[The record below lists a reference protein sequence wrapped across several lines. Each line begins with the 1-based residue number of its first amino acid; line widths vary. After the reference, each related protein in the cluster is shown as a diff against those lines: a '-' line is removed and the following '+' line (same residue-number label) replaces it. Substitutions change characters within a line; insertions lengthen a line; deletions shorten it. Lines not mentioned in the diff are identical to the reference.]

1 MMVVLSGMRPTG
13 KLHLGH
19 LVGVLENW
27 KKLQEKYNCYFFIAN
42 FHALTDDPKIAFEVK
57 NNTIEVVKDWLS
69 VGIEPNKSTL
79 FIQSKIKEH
88 AELHLILSMLVSL
101 SRLFRNPTYKEKIEE
116 LRKKG
121 IETKINLKIDDEK
134 IDEIIKSNVE
144 FISKTF
150 ENKNN
155 LEKIKDQI
163 YRKLKSDILGII
175 KETIESSIEIE
186 ETSINSEISYGFLGY
201 PVLQS
206 ADILIYRANFVPIGQ
221 DQIPHLELTR
231 ELAKKFNSLF
241 KEIFPI
247 PEPLLTEFPKVLG
260 IDGRKMSKSYNNA
273 VYISDDSQTLKN
285 KIKNYFTDPQKI
297 RKNDPGRP
305 DICPIYY
312 LQKIFNSQEKE
323 EIYNDCSLGKLGCV
337 DCKMKLFNKLGKFL
351 EPIREKRNLIKDDQV
366 IDILNDGSNK
376 AKLRAQETM
385 NLIYNAM
392 DFNF

>member
-1 MMVVLSGMRPTG
+1 MIVLSGMRPTG

-27 KKLQEKYNCYFFIAN
+27 KKLQEKYQCYFFIAN

-57 NNTIEVVKDWLS
+57 TNTIEVVKDWLS
-69 VGIEPNKSTL
+69 VGIEPNKSIL

-144 FISKTF
+144 FIARTF
-150 ENKNN
+150 ENEKN
-155 LEKIKDQI
+155 LEKLKDQI
-163 YRKLKSDILGII
+163 YRKLKSDILEIVR
-175 KETIESSIEIE
+175 ETIENSIEIDE
-186 ETSINSEISYGFLGY
+186 ISTNTEISYGFLGY

-231 ELAKKFNSLF
+231 ELARKFNSLF

-247 PEPLLTEFPKVLG
+247 PEPLLNEFPKVLG

-285 KIKNYFTDPQKI
+285 KIRNYFTDPQKI

-312 LQKIFNSQEKE
+312 LQKIFNSEEKE
-323 EIYNDCSLGKLGCV
+323 EIYKNCSLGKLGCI
-337 DCKMKLFNKLGKFL
+337 DCKMKLFIKLDKFL
-351 EPIREKRNLIKDDQV
+351 EPIREKRNLIKDEEV

-385 NLIYNAM
+385 NLIYDAM
-392 DFNF
+392 NFEF